1 MASFLTKIFL
11 KESIK
16 VTPINQQD
24 INKLAKEIE
33 EIVKKASKKL
43 HSDTVYIYILVESSK
58 SEKRKISY
66 KLYNFENITNKD
78 IDRFLAFK
86 AILNTYFERLNN
98 KIRNSSST
106 FNTHIIISPSPI
118 EEKEI
123 KDSLY
128 KTESG
133 YLELGEKEMN
143 YFIPTEPLY
152 TLDKVILRKETK
164 EEILKTLH
172 IIKKRHILYEE
183 WGFKEVEPNPKV
195 ILNFYGP
202 PGTGKTMAA
211 HAIANHLN
219 MKILALNYANIESKY
234 VGEAPKNL
242 IRAFKTAEKMNALLF
257 FDEADSFLGK
267 RITSVSSSA
276 DQSVNSLRSQM
287 LILLESFNGIVIFA
301 TNLIRNYDRAFETR
315 IFKHIKFELPDKE
328 LRKELIR
335 SLIPSKVPIENP
347 LNDHDIELLATI
359 SEGFSGR
366 DIKNAIRD
374 ALISAIYDNQRTVK
388 FHYFENSFK
397 RYAENKKRLNKEISS
412 KEKLPLEIKEKVEEK
427 IRKNLKK
434 NDSR

>member
-1 MASFLTKIFL
+1 MASFLTKVLL
-11 KESIK
+11 KGSIE
-16 VTPINQQD
+16 TSSIRQQD
-24 INKLAKEIE
+24 INELAKEIE

-43 HSDTVYIYILVESSK
+43 RSDTVYIYILVESSK
-58 SEKRKISY
+58 SEKQRKKINY
-66 KLYNFENITNKD
+66 KLYNFENIINKD
-78 IDRFLAFK
+78 IDKFLAFK

-98 KIRNSSST
+98 KIRNLNST
-106 FNTHIIISPSPI
+106 FNTHIIISPLPI

-123 KDSLY
+123 KDSSY
-128 KTESG
+128 KTENG
-133 YLELGEKEMN
+133 HLELGEKEMN
-143 YFIPTEPLY
+143 YFTPTEPLY

-211 HAIANHLN
+211 HAIASHLN
-219 MKILALNYANIESKY
+219 MKILALNYADIESKY

-374 ALISAIYDNQRTVK
+374 ALISAIYDNQTVVN
-388 FHYFENSFK
+388 FRYFEAAFRN
-397 RYAENKKRLNKEISS
+397 YAENKRKLNEEIFD
-412 KEKLPLEIKEKVEEK
+412 KEKPPLEIKKKIEEK
-427 IRKNLKK
+427 IRKSLNKE
-434 NDSR
+434 